1 MNTLLIFSVC
11 ITAAIAADPNLF
23 APATDAGARAAS
35 GGGPMDLG
43 FELRFLDLK
52 KHPLAVCNDGSPG
65 AYYVRKACPD
75 RWLVHQQ
82 GGFWCWDD
90 WPVEIL
96 RNTFSD

>member
-1 MNTLLIFSVC
+1 MNSV
-11 ITAAIAADPNLF
+11 
-23 APATDAGARAAS
+23 APATDGDARTMASS
-35 GGGPMDLG
+35 GGGPADLG

-90 WPVEIL
+90 WSCQT
-96 RNTFSD
+96 RWNHFSPS